1 MTTTI
6 HLSGPADVLT
16 VLPYQLGFHP
26 HECLVVVSLRGTRMG
41 LVQRID
47 LPPPEHV
54 VDAVAAMIAP
64 LRQETPRAA
73 LLIGFE
79 QREGQSRAML
89 DEMADACLAHG
100 IEVADRM
107 VVRGGRWFDLDC
119 TQGCCPPEGLPLP
132 PPSEVPAVA
141 EFVGREICPLPDRSA
156 LADLLEPNLPQLSS
170 PLAEVLRLADEWS
183 QLRQEVTDAVEA
195 GLTTAKTELGT
206 GATERGTG
214 ATERGTG
221 ATERGTGATERG
233 TGETERGTGETE
245 RGTGETERGT
255 GETELGTRETEIH
268 TRGTELHGF
277 RASELAVWSLVLCDL
292 DDAEPIRELPPQDL
306 AMLAVSLTDVD
317 LRDGLIAWLCPGAL
331 PQDLIEPDLFVQLS
345 RTLPEPPWF
354 GGDAGEMA
362 QVIGRQRIER
372 RLCELCAALP
382 DALAVPVLTVLA
394 SFTWWRGDGALTRI
408 ALDRALRTEPH
419 YRLAELLERMVDLA
433 IRPERAS
440 A

>member
-26 HECLVVVSLRGTRMG
+26 HECLVVVSLHGTRMG

-54 VDAVAAMIAP
+54 GYAVAAMIAP
-64 LRQETPRAA
+64 LRQDNPRAV

-79 QREGQSRAML
+79 VREGESRAML
-89 DEMADACLAHG
+89 DEMAGACRAHG

-119 TQGCCPPEGLPLP
+119 IRSCCPPGGLPLP
-132 PPSEVPAVA
+132 APSEVPAVA

-156 LADLLEPNLPQLSS
+156 LADLLEPNTPLLSRAVS
-170 PLAEVLRLADEWS
+170 RLADEWL
-183 QLRQEVTDAVEA
+183 QLRLEATDD
-195 GLTTAKTELGT
+195 
-206 GATERGTG
+206 
-214 ATERGTG
+214 
-221 ATERGTGATERG
+221 
-233 TGETERGTGETE
+233 GETEPGR
-245 RGTGETERGT
+245 R
-255 GETELGTRETEIH
+255 ETELGTRETEPG
-268 TRGTELHGF
+268 TRETELHGF
-277 RASELAVWSLVLCDL
+277 RASELAVWSLVLCDK
-292 DDAEPIRELPPQDL
+292 DDAEPIRGLPPQDL

-317 LRDGLIAWLCPGAL
+317 LRDGLIAWLCPGTL
-331 PQDLIEPDLFVQLS
+331 PQDLIDPTLFVQMSRALS
-345 RTLPEPPWF
+345 EPPWL
-354 GGDAGEMA
+354 GGDGGDVGDMA

-372 RLCELCAALP
+372 RLCELSAALP
-382 DALAVPVLTVLA
+382 DAWAVATLTVLA

-408 ALDRALRTEPH
+408 ALDRALRVDPH
-419 YRLAELLERMVDLA
+419 YRLAQLLERMVDLA

>member
-64 LRQETPRAA
+64 LRQDTPRAA

-195 GLTTAKTELGT
+195 GLTTAKTE
-206 GATERGTG
+206 
-214 ATERGTG
+214 
-221 ATERGTGATERG
+221 RG

-245 RGTGETERGT
+245 RGTGESERGT
-255 GETELGTRETEIH
+255 GESELGTRETEIH